1 MNMNPRFWDVG
12 TYILKVMKSA
22 CDVYIYIYIFYTRVK
37 RLDWTPAVT
46 WSSNISFP
54 LHPKVLQ
61 KPKQDGVLQETL
73 AVGGMER
80 HESIIYGIT
89 KQMEHGQLAIYFI
102 SSMGR
107 T

>member
-22 CDVYIYIYIFYTRVK
+22 CDVYIYIYYTRVK